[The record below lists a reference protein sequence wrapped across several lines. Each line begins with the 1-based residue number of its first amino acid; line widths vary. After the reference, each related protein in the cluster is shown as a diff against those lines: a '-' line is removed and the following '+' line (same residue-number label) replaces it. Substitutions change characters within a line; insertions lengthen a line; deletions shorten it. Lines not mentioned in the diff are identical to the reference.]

1 VESEKYRINDDI
13 RSAEVR
19 VIDENGEQLGVLAT
33 REAVRM
39 AGERDLDLVEVAP
52 LASPPVCKMM
62 DFGKFKYQQSKRLQ
76 QSHKKQ
82 RGGQLKEVKL
92 RPKISEHDFTFKL
105 KKAEEFLS
113 SGHKVKVIL
122 MFRGREIAHP
132 EFGQRIIG
140 KFIES
145 SSVLGQ
151 VDSAPRSEGKV
162 IVAVLS
168 PRAGA
173 VKPKEV

>member
-33 REAVRM
+33 RDAVRM
-39 AGERDLDLVEVAP
+39 AGERELDLVEVAP
-52 LASPPVCKMM
+52 LATPPVCKMM
-62 DFGKFKYQQSKRLQ
+62 DFGKFKYQQSKRQQ

-132 EFGQRIIG
+132 EFGRRVID
-140 KFIES
+140 KFLDLS
-145 SSVLGQ
+145 SAVGQ
-151 VDSAPRSEGKV
+151 IDAPARSEGKV
-162 IVAVLS
+162 IVAVVS

-173 VKPKEV
+173 VKTKEA